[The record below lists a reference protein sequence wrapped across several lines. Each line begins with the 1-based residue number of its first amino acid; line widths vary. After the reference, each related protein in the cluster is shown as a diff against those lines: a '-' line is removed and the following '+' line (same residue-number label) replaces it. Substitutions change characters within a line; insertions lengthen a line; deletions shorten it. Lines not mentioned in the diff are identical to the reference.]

1 MNRNDTKII
10 PKKER
15 ISDMK
20 MNNPFCGWR
29 HQSQSIVVEKK
40 EAAWL
45 TVGSPA
51 IPTVSISKIETIKY
65 VNVENDMRKKKKE
78 RWEKRID

>member
-1 MNRNDTKII
+1 MLNYNEKGGSVKRL
-10 PKKER
+10 KKER

-51 IPTVSISKIETIKY
+51 VIA
-65 VNVENDMRKKKKE
+65 
-78 RWEKRID
+78 